1 MFVWVF
7 HRISGAVLIFL
18 MAFQLLT
25 GFFNASASNSELVK
39 TMADL
44 HRHAL
49 LNCSLVFLVLFHGLY
64 GVRTILLDLGVG
76 HEKLL
81 FWVCT
86 ALGAVSFVVFLV
98 LYFTLVQA

>member
-1 MFVWVF
+1 VFVWMF

-25 GFFNASASNSELVK
+25 GFFQASTSNSSLVK

-49 LNCSLVFLVLFHGLY
+49 LNCLMVFLVLFHALY

-76 HEKLL
+76 REKLL
-81 FWVCT
+81 FWLCT
-86 ALGAVSFVVFLV
+86 VLGSVLFAVFLV
-98 LYFTLVQA
+98 LFFTLVRA